1 MHSDSKKPTISYP
14 FSMIVIDS
22 QRCHVNPISDLAS
35 SSLTS
40 SSSDDEVQTS
50 KEILASGDEAGRINI
65 WEIKDEALRLLKVID
80 TYGDFPVTTLAIWN
94 RIEKGVIVAGYGSG
108 HLRVFSANSGA
119 IVAEATAHAGWIT
132 GMDLA
137 NASGLLATC
146 SEDGFVRVSKYTLT

>member
-14 FSMIVIDS
+14 FSMKVIDS

-94 RIEKGVIVAGYGSG
+94 RIEKGVIVPR
-108 HLRVFSANSGA
+108 LCV
-119 IVAEATAHAGWIT
+119 
-132 GMDLA
+132 
-137 NASGLLATC
+137 C
-146 SEDGFVRVSKYTLT
+146 